1 MKTKAERRIRH
12 ASPIR
17 SPRALKSV
25 DNSAN
30 REGIELSGNKAYKV
44 VKADG
49 KKYYIDLKR
58 TK

>member
-1 MKTKAERRIRH
+1 MKSKAERRIRH
-12 ASPIR
+12 TSDLRAPKNLR
-17 SPRALKSV
+17 SI

-30 REGIELSGNKAYKV
+30 REGIELRGNKAYKV
-44 VKADG
+44 IKADG